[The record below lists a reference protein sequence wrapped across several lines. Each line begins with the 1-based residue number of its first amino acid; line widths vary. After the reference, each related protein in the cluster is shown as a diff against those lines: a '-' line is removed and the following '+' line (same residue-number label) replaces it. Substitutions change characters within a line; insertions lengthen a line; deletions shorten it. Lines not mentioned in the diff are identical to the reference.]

1 MGTLTPPAWAMPR
14 SATVH
19 STRVEPTSETLSPG
33 FTPAAMRPQ
42 AASSPRPASSAQ
54 VSGFQPP
61 PVLRSAATRC
71 GSPAAR
77 NRNSPAT
84 ERTVAKSSLS
94 LCIEPIAFCAVA
106 IGCSRSV
113 LRLPLASQV
122 LDAFLLRQVLPPR
135 RVEDLLHQLVGL
147 VRLSFQPVQEQR
159 IREVQLG
166 APVVRMGA
174 DHRPEHLDRLLGVAL
189 GPGQLEE
196 VPAPDHLRRAVQ
208 VVLVDALRGEHPLPE
223 LPLEPLRK
231 SGEDAHA
238 FRVQAH
244 SDAREIMP
252 AHVAGI
258 GLDRL
263 VTGLPGS
270 LPFGGLVVRTVGLAV
285 GLPGHQRRLAARGL
299 ESVRI
304 FGEMLLDEV
313 LELLEHRGIVA
324 PLPEIVP
331 GGHPV

>member
-42 AASSPRPASSAQ
+42 AASSARPANSAQ
-54 VSGFQPP
+54 VSGFQAP

-77 NRNSPAT
+77 NRNNPAT

-113 LRLPLASQV
+113 LRLPLASLV

-135 RVEDLLHQLVGL
+135 RVEDLLHQLVRL

-159 IREVQLG
+159 VGEVQLG
-166 APVVRMGA
+166 APVVGMGA
-174 DHRPEHLDRLLGVAL
+174 DRGPEHLDGLLGVAL

-196 VPAPDHLRRAVQ
+196 VPAPDDLRRAVQ
-208 VVLVDALRGEHPLPE
+208 EVLVDAERREHSFAE
-223 LPLEPLRK
+223 LAFQPLRER
-231 SGEDAHA
+231 GQDPHA
-238 FRVQAH
+238 LRVERHA
-244 SDAREIMP
+244 DAREVVP
-252 AHVAGI
+252 AHVRGVRLD
-258 GLDRL
+258 GL
-263 VTGLPGS
+263 VAGLP
-270 LPFGGLVVRTVGLAV
+270 
-285 GLPGHQRRLAARGL
+285 RG
-299 ESVRI
+299 
-304 FGEMLLDEV
+304 
-313 LELLEHRGIVA
+313 
-324 PLPEIVP
+324 
-331 GGHPV
+331 

>member
-33 FTPAAMRPQ
+33 FTPTAMSPQ

-54 VSGFQPP
+54 VTGFQPP
-61 PVLRSAATRC
+61 PVLRSAATRW

-77 NRNSPAT
+77 SRNSPAT

-94 LCIEPIAFCAVA
+94 LCIEPIAFGAVA

-113 LRLPLASQV
+113 LRLPLAGLV
-122 LDAFLLRQVLPPR
+122 LDASLLRQVLPPR
-135 RVEDLLHQLVGL
+135 SVEDLLHQLLGL

-159 IREVQLG
+159 VREVQLG

-196 VPAPDHLRRAVQ
+196 VRAPDRLRR
-208 VVLVDALRGEHPLPE
+208 R
-223 LPLEPLRK
+223 
-231 SGEDAHA
+231 
-238 FRVQAH
+238 
-244 SDAREIMP
+244 
-252 AHVAGI
+252 
-258 GLDRL
+258 
-263 VTGLPGS
+263 PGS
-270 LPFGGLVVRTVGLAV
+270 PCRC
-285 GLPGHQRRLAARGL
+285 AARGA
-299 ESVRI
+299 S
-304 FGEMLLDEV
+304 
-313 LELLEHRGIVA
+313 A
-324 PLPEIVP
+324 PGTSPRASAKE
-331 GGHPV
+331 